1 MEFRDGSLG
10 FRVQGSGFRVE
21 RIECRVENEGCKTLG
36 LRVMGSVFRVKR
48 DLSSWSSTRRRP
60 FQIRANGSSS
70 QTRTPESGMSGNELC
85 SRFESLILSHHSGF
99 CVTFECNEE
108 DDDGE
113 RALFSTSACL
123 RQASISN

>member
-1 MEFRDGSLG
+1 
-10 FRVQGSGFRVE
+10 
-21 RIECRVENEGCKTLG
+21 
-36 LRVMGSVFRVKR
+36 MGSVVRVKK

-99 CVTFECNEE
+99 GVTCECNEE
-108 DDDGE
+108 EINDNDDDDDDE
-113 RALFSTSACL
+113 RALFSTAACL
-123 RQASISN
+123 RLGYYQQLRQPINFDQRLSNLCQ